1 MDSAGMSSRNLI
13 GDLSQATHHGGTD
26 AARLARGLLP
36 SNLGNGG
43 LTILDNNDSS
53 LGVDLEEALSGS
65 SVFVDFTDSQKLDD
79 QKLSSLNLDVHL
91 LVDDGLAQEVTS
103 RDNAVVVKSQILHAF
118 TALVRTSLPQVAVF
132 LNESLILLKD
142 LIRRGN

>member
-1 MDSAGMSSRNLI
+1 MSSRNLI

-65 SVFVDFTDSQKLDD
+65 SVFVDFTDSQKLDN
-79 QKLSSLNLDVHL
+79 QKLSSLDLDVHL
-91 LVDDGLAQEVTS
+91 LVDHGLAQEVTS
-103 RDNAVVVKSQILHAF
+103 RNNAVIEAEMSATAWLGPVVW
-118 TALVRTSLPQVAVF
+118 TSLPQVAVF
-132 LNESLILLKD
+132 LNESLVLLKD
-142 LIRRGN
+142 LKRGGNRI

>member
-1 MDSAGMSSRNLI
+1 MSSRNLI

-26 AARLARGLLP
+26 DARLARGLLP